1 MTSID
6 RPSSFLSV
14 NFDEAVSL
22 CHEARAYFERLY
34 ERDCAGLSGQA
45 RLTAGREAMRLTVT
59 VTQVLA
65 WLMAYRSKEHL
76 DRRFALSA
84 GAVQDVPGQETPGDS
99 CLARTR
105 PDSGEG
111 LPEKLQELLD
121 RGENLYRRI
130 TRLESAA
137 PYRR

>member
-59 VTQVLA
+59 VAQVLA

-84 GAVQDVPGQETPGDS
+84 GAVQDVPGDL

-105 PDSGEG
+105 LDSGEG

-121 RGENLYRRI
+121 RGENLYQRI